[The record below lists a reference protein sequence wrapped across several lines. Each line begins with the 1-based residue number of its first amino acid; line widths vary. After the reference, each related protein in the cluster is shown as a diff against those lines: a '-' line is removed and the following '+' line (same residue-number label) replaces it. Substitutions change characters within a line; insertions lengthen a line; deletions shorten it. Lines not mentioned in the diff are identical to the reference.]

1 MRKILILLI
10 ILLFLSC
17 TQVIIDGAAADKV
30 ASISTKSGYED
41 YTEYTII
48 KHFSTSTRAWYLL
61 WGLVPISRPDIGEIV
76 AKQSAGGD
84 GVINLRVVTEYDV
97 VDFLIGLFL
106 GYGVTLTSESVKIEG
121 DVIKVKKSSKEGK

>member
-1 MRKILILLI
+1 
-10 ILLFLSC
+10 
-17 TQVIIDGAAADKV
+17 VIIDGAAADKV

-48 KHFSTSTRAWYLL
+48 KHFSVSTRAWYLL
-61 WGLVPISRPDIGEIV
+61 CGLVPTDRPDIGEIV

-97 VDFLIGLFL
+97 VDFLVDLFL
-106 GYGVTLTSESVKIEG
+106 GYVTITSRKVKIEG